1 MLLQTTTLV
10 QPLNNHTT
18 MGKPLIWTIK
28 PHKTITLVKIPGTP
42 IIKIGITLTHIIL
55 ITSLQSV
62 KWTWWTTAM
71 EGRTGTG
78 TMANITTN
86 TTIIIKIKTITII
99 TTMDRVMV
107 DFMGISTVLRII
119 MSITNNKNHRV
130 RQIKLLFLTKLQKLP

>member
-1 MLLQTTTLV
+1 
-10 QPLNNHTT
+10 
-18 MGKPLIWTIK
+18 
-28 PHKTITLVKIPGTP
+28 
-42 IIKIGITLTHIIL
+42 
-55 ITSLQSV
+55 
-62 KWTWWTTAM
+62 M

-86 TTIIIKIKTITII
+86 TTIIIKIITITII